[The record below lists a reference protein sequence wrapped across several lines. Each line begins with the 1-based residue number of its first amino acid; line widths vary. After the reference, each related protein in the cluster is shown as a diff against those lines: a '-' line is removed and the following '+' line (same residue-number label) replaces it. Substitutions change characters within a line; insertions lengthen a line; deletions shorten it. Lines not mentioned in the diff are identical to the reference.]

1 MDYFI
6 IVVTTVAGLAFHA
19 WLSLRMRQWIDRD
32 QALALAGDNA
42 DMRRYMLEC
51 LAAARQQK
59 VPRKQL
65 PAFLE
70 RAAAA
75 YREASAPPGETP

>member
-19 WLSLRMRQWIDRD
+19 WLYLRMRQWIDRD
-32 QALALAGDNA
+32 QALALAGNDA
-42 DMRRYMLEC
+42 DMRRYMLER

-70 RAAAA
+70 QEAAA
-75 YREASAPPGETP
+75 YAERSATSGEAP